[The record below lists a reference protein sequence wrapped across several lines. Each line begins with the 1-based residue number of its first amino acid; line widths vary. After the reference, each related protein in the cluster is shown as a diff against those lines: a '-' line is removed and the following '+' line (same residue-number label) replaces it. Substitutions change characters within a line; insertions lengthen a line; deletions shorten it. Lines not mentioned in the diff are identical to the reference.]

1 MMQNK
6 KLLSDITF
14 PRQVVKSE
22 RAEGSGERF
31 TLDGKGAYILLDFGP
46 ESASGHTV
54 FEALDFNVQCQI
66 KVCYS
71 DRLNVFDY
79 EQGRERGDFSRG
91 AATYLG
97 VELPVLPANPYRFE
111 QYTINRKG
119 KYAFPLIQGQYR
131 YALITLLT
139 ECANV
144 TLSGFK
150 SVTTS
155 YNAKTQGA
163 FSCNDENLENLWYAG
178 ARTVSIATVRARQ
191 IESVDT
197 LLALQPLA
205 KNKKPIVIKGICG
218 TSWQAT
224 IRFSLSEH
232 PQTISGL
239 TLFLGGEKEYAIRL
253 SADGRITF
261 LSQKEQTV
269 FSEVCAEPMTYDAVY
284 SAKITL
290 NKRCVS
296 LCLREKEYAFEV
308 EEGQYVLGF
317 CPQETDWAI
326 LHDITA
332 ESIVHSFTDLDNYDF
347 FRGVWF
353 VSDGAKRDRM
363 PWSGDLEWAGKS
375 AYYCF
380 GSKSK
385 MKNTLQMLLDKQNP
399 EGYFFAVCYPEDT
412 KKPLS
417 KDWGLYQSD
426 TFCMW
431 MPVVCY
437 RYALFTGDVGF
448 LKKNYVKIHRSLCY
462 LESQIGE
469 NGFFYQRYETSKGLW
484 DNDLGDVGTNTY
496 AQILLSH
503 AFWCFSQTAKWLDS
517 EKDAEIYGQKSE
529 GLKQLVNAYLFDENE
544 GLYIKSLENKTVC
557 NMSSPLAMT
566 IGFCSEERAEKISKN
581 FKKICFDSGK
591 ILSMMIEG
599 LYRYGYQKEAFEILT
614 GKNSFVTPHGFS
626 SYIDW
631 YELCGRED
639 CAHTTSECMLP
650 PRIESSDIECWGD
663 RSHPDTSVSHILSGS
678 ILGVTPTELGFRAF
692 QFKPNLYGIK
702 QLKGS
707 IPTPYGDIEVWI
719 EDTQCHLTYPKTIRL
734 ETACK
739 NVEVKLI

>member
-1 MMQNK
+1 MIQNK
-6 KLLSDITF
+6 KLLSDTAF
-14 PRQVVKSE
+14 PTRALKSD
-22 RAEGSGERF
+22 RAEGGGERF

-54 FEALDFNVQCQI
+54 FEVLDFNVQCKI

-131 YALITLLT
+131 YAFVTLLT
-139 ECANV
+139 EGANV
-144 TLSGFK
+144 TLGGFK
-150 SVTTS
+150 SVTAS
-155 YNAKTQGA
+155 YNVKTQGA
-163 FSCNDENLENLWYAG
+163 FSCNDKNLENLWYAG
-178 ARTVSIATVRARQ
+178 ARTISIATVRARQ
-191 IESVDT
+191 IESVDGM
-197 LLALQPLA
+197 LALQPLT
-205 KNKKPIVIKGICG
+205 KNKKPMHIKGIRG
-218 TSWQAT
+218 KSWQAT
-224 IRFSLSEH
+224 VHFSLSEH
-232 PQTISGL
+232 PIAVSGL
-239 TLFLGGEKEYAIRL
+239 TLFFGGKKEYAIRL
-253 SADGRITF
+253 CADGKITF
-261 LSQKEQTV
+261 LSQKEGWIL
-269 FSEVCAEPMTYDAVY
+269 SEIYTKPMTYDAVY
-284 SAKITL
+284 SVKITL
-290 NKRCVS
+290 DSHTVL
-296 LCLREKEYAFEV
+296 LCLGEKEYAFEV

-317 CPQETDWAI
+317 CQQETDWAI
-326 LHDITA
+326 LHGIEA
-332 ESIVHSFTDLDNYDF
+332 KGMEFPFTNLKNYDF

-412 KKPLS
+412 KKPTS

-431 MPVVCY
+431 LPIVSY

-448 LKKNYVKIHRSLCY
+448 LKKNYVKIRKSLCY
-462 LESQIGE
+462 LESQIGK

-503 AFWCFSQTAKWLDS
+503 AFWCFSQTAEWLGCKQDTVT
-517 EKDAEIYGQKSE
+517 YGQKSE
-529 GLKQLVNAYLFDENE
+529 SLKQLVNAYLFDENE
-544 GLYIKSLENKTVC
+544 GLYVKSLENKTVC
-557 NMSSPLAMT
+557 NMSSPLAMS
-566 IGFCSEERAEKISKN
+566 IGFCNEERAEKINKN

-599 LYRYGYQKEAFEILT
+599 LYRYGYQKEAFEVLT
-614 GKNSFVTPHGFS
+614 GKNSFVTAHGFS

-631 YELCGRED
+631 YELCSLD
-639 CAHTTSECMLP
+639 NCAHTTSECMLP
-650 PRIESSDIECWGD
+650 PRMESSDVECWGD
-663 RSHPDTSVSHILSGS
+663 RSHPDTSVSHILSGC
-678 ILGVTPTELGFRAF
+678 ILGVKPIEQGFKTF
-692 QFKPNLYGIK
+692 QFQPNLYGIK

-707 IPTPYGDIEVWI
+707 IPTPYGEIEVRI
-719 EDTQCHLTYPKTIRL
+719 EDNQCHLSYPQTIRL
-734 ETACK
+734 ETTCK
-739 NVEVKLI
+739 NVVVKQI